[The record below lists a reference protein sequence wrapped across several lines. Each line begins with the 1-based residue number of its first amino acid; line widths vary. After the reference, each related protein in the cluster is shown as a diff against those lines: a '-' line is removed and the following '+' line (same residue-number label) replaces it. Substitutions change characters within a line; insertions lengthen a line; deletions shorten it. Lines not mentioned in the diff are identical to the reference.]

1 MSQELFLENG
11 HLSDAGLAAL
21 RDGQLDE
28 LARLEAAEHL
38 SFCDACLD
46 RYLALA
52 EPVQIQPPEDLTLPV
67 MRRIRQRI
75 ARVVMNRYAVA
86 AAAVVLAFGLWGS
99 GVFGRITQKPDWR
112 QDVPDERTHWE
123 ISDSLNQMFGAFGN
137 AADHLLDALHPT
149 FDQPSGAADTPADSV
164 KGE

>member
-52 EPVQIQPPEDLTLPV
+52 D
-67 MRRIRQRI
+67 
-75 ARVVMNRYAVA
+75 
-86 AAAVVLAFGLWGS
+86 
-99 GVFGRITQKPDWR
+99 
-112 QDVPDERTHWE
+112 
-123 ISDSLNQMFGAFGN
+123 

>member
-1 MSQELFLENG
+1 MPQG
-11 HLSDAGLAAL
+11 
-21 RDGQLDE
+21 
-28 LARLEAAEHL
+28 RLEAAEHL

-86 AAAVVLAFGLWGS
+86 AAAVVLAFGLWGG

>member
-1 MSQELFLENG
+1 MTQELFLENG

-21 RDGQLDE
+21 RDSQLDE

-75 ARVVMNRYAVA
+75 ARVLMNRYAVA

-99 GVFGRITQKPDWR
+99 GVFGRIAQKPDWQER
-112 QDVPDERTHWE
+112 PDEQTHWE
-123 ISDSLNQMFGAFGN
+123 ISDSLNKMFGVFGS
-137 AADHLLDALHPT
+137 AADHLLDALQPS
-149 FDQPSGAADTPADSV
+149 FDQPSGEAGAPADSV

>member
-38 SFCDACLD
+38 IFCYACLD

-86 AAAVVLAFGLWGS
+86 AAAVVLAFGLWGG

>member
-1 MSQELFLENG
+1 MTQELFLENG

-21 RDGQLDE
+21 RDGTLDE

-67 MRRIRQRI
+67 MRRIRQRL
-75 ARVVMNRYAVA
+75 ARMFMNRYAVA
-86 AAAVVLAFGLWGS
+86 AAAVVLAFGLWGG
-99 GVFGRITQKPDWR
+99 GVFGRIAQKPDW
-112 QDVPDERTHWE
+112 QERPADKTHWE
-123 ISDSLNQMFGAFGN
+123 ISDSLNHMFSMFGN
-137 AADHLLDALHPT
+137 ATDHLLDALHPT
-149 FDQPSGAADTPADSV
+149 FDQPSGEADAPADSV